1 MNYEILK
8 VELQNPTYSVLSD
21 TEVTAALN
29 AESITVKT
37 SVSAHDI
44 RKYLMLVDKLLSIE
58 ASSLNSAKAATRSLE
73 IFSSFDLTESAVEA
87 KLTAVLDALITDGLI
102 DGTDKS
108 TILALGD
115 KLISRATEL
124 GLPKISTWNVTEARA
139 M

>member
-8 VELQNPTYSVLSD
+8 TELQDSAYTALSD
-21 TEVTAALN
+21 TDAANALN
-29 AESITVKT
+29 AQTIASKTTVA
-37 SVSAHDI
+37 AHDI
-44 RKYLMLVDKLLSIE
+44 RKYLMLVDKLLPIE
-58 ASSLNSAKAATRSLE
+58 ASSLNSAVAATRALE
-73 IFSSFDLTESAVEA
+73 IFPTFDLAESAVET
-87 KLTAVLDALITDGLI
+87 KLIAVLDALITDGLI

-108 TILALGD
+108 AILALGD